1 LRQPSGAVRYLVQ
14 RALIWEGAMSWSRRR
29 VLGLTAG
36 AACLP
41 LLARR
46 AAAETYPSRPVH
58 LLIGFPPGG
67 TGDIVGRLMAQWL
80 SERLGQQFVVENRP
94 GAATNLAV
102 EAALKAPAD
111 GYTLVQVT
119 ISSAINAT
127 LAPSP
132 SFNLVRD
139 IAMVAGSTVSPLVL
153 EVHPS
158 LPVNS
163 VPEFIAYAKANPGK
177 ISVGSFGTGTIS
189 HVTGE
194 LLRSRA
200 GIEMLH
206 VPYRGT
212 GPMLTDL
219 LGGQIQAAFDVLA
232 GSIGHIKAGRLRALA
247 VTTARRS
254 EAMPELPTVGEF
266 LPGFEASGWLA
277 LGVAKQTPRAIVDV
291 LSRACNASL
300 ADPGAKARLGALG
313 SAAMIETPADLDKYL
328 ADEIDKWGKVIREA
342 RIKPD

>member
-1 LRQPSGAVRYLVQ
+1 MP
-14 RALIWEGAMSWSRRR
+14 WSRRR
-29 VLGLTAG
+29 ILHLAAG
-36 AACLP
+36 AAAISSLP
-41 LLARR
+41 RR
-46 AAAETYPSRPVH
+46 AGAETYPSRPVH

-80 SERLGQQFVVENRP
+80 SDRLGQQFVVENRP

-119 ISSAINAT
+119 ISTAINAT

-132 SFNLVRD
+132 SFNLTRD

-158 LPVNS
+158 LPVHT
-163 VPEFIAYAKANPGK
+163 VAEFIAYAKANPGK
-177 ISVGSFGTGTIS
+177 VSLGSFGTGTIS

-194 LLRSRA
+194 LFKARA
-200 GIEMLH
+200 GIETLH

-232 GSIGHIKAGRLRALA
+232 GSIGHIKAERLRALA

-254 EAMPELPTVGEF
+254 DAMPELPTVGEV
-266 LPGFEASGWLA
+266 LPGFEASGWLGI
-277 LGVAKQTPRAIVDV
+277 GVARATPRAIVDA
-291 LSRACNASL
+291 LNRACNASL
-300 ADPGAKARLGALG
+300 ADPSAKVRLANLG
-313 SAAMIETPADLDKYL
+313 SAAMIETPADLDRYL
-328 ADEIDKWGKVIREA
+328 AEEIDKWGKVIRAA

>member
-1 LRQPSGAVRYLVQ
+1 
-14 RALIWEGAMSWSRRR
+14 MSWSRRR
-29 VLGLTAG
+29 VLELAVG

-41 LLARR
+41 PLARR
-46 AAAETYPSRPVH
+46 AAAESYPSRPVH

-80 SERLGQQFVVENRP
+80 SERLSQQFVVENRP

-102 EAALKAPAD
+102 EAALKAPPD

-132 SFNLVRD
+132 SFNLTRD

-158 LPVNS
+158 LPVTS
-163 VPEFIAYAKANPGK
+163 VTEFIAYAKANPGK

-194 LLRSRA
+194 LFRSRA
-200 GIEMLH
+200 GIETLH

-219 LGGQIQAAFDVLA
+219 LGGQIQAAFDVRA
-232 GSIGHIKAGRLRALA
+232 GSLGHIKAGRLRPLGI
-247 VTTARRS
+247 TTARRS
-254 EAMPELPTVGEF
+254 NVLPDLPTVGDT
-266 LPGFEASGWLA
+266 LPGFEATGWLA
-277 LGVAKQTPRAIVDV
+277 LGVAKQTPRAIIDA

-300 ADPGAKARLGALG
+300 ADPKAQARLADLG
-313 SAAMIETPADLDKYL
+313 STAMVAAPADLDKYL
-328 ADEIDKWGKVIREA
+328 ADEIAKWGKVIRDA
-342 RIKPD
+342 RIKADQ

>member
-1 LRQPSGAVRYLVQ
+1 MP
-14 RALIWEGAMSWSRRR
+14 WSRRR
-29 VLGLTAG
+29 ILHLAAG
-36 AACLP
+36 ATAISSLP
-41 LLARR
+41 GR
-46 AAAETYPSRPVH
+46 AVAETYPSRPVH

-80 SERLGQQFVVENRP
+80 SERLGQQVVVENRP

-119 ISSAINAT
+119 ISTAINAT

-132 SFNLVRD
+132 SFNLTRD
-139 IAMVAGSTVSPLVL
+139 VAMVAGSTVSPLVL

-158 LPVNS
+158 LPVNT
-163 VPEFIAYAKANPGK
+163 VAEFIAYAKGNPGK
-177 ISVGSFGTGTIS
+177 VSLGSFGTGTIS

-194 LLRSRA
+194 LFRARA
-200 GIEMLH
+200 GIETLH

-254 EAMPELPTVGEF
+254 DAMPELPTVGES

-277 LGVAKQTPRAIVDV
+277 LGVAKQTPRAIIET

-300 ADPGAKARLGALG
+300 ADPAATARLAALG
-313 SAAMIETPADLDKYL
+313 SSAMIETPADLDRYL
-328 ADEIDKWGKVIREA
+328 AEEIDKWGKVIRAA